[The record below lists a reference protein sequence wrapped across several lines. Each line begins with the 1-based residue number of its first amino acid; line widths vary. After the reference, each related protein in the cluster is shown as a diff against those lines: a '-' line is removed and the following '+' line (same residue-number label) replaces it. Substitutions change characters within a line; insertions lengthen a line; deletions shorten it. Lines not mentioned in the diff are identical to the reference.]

1 MSDMIFINA
10 KGLDRIGRDLGATAV
25 QIGPAMR
32 TAVCRVT
39 KWAGNEAAR
48 RISKATKVT
57 GKVIKGRMRVEVMS
71 KDGVLGRVWAGL
83 RNIPLKAMKPRQTKS
98 GVTAGPAKRPGAFIS
113 KKLGGHVFE
122 RVGKERLPIKKS
134 QGVSILD
141 PGMDVMGSLEK
152 EIGERLMREFESQ
165 LKWQMTK

>member
-134 QGVSILD
+134 QGVSIFD

>member
-25 QIGPAMR
+25 QIAPAMR
-32 TAVCRVT
+32 TAVSRVT

-57 GKVIKGRMRVEVMS
+57 GKVIKGRMRVEVMG

-113 KKLGGHVFE
+113 KKLGGHVFK
-122 RVGKERLPIKKS
+122 RTGKERLPIEK
-134 QGVSILD
+134 QTLPILD
-141 PGMDVMGSLEK
+141 PGLDAMASLEK

>member
-10 KGLDRIGRDLGATAV
+10 KGLDRIGRDLGATQK
-25 QIGPAMR
+25 QIEPAMR
-32 TAVCRVT
+32 SAVSRVT
-39 KWAGNEAAR
+39 RWAGNEASR

-57 GKVIKGRMRVEVMS
+57 GKVIKGRMRVEVMG

-113 KKLGGHVFE
+113 EKLNGHVFK
-122 RVGKERLPIKKS
+122 RTGKKRLPIEKETF
-134 QGVSILD
+134 SILD
-141 PGMDVMGSLEK
+141 PGMDAMRSLEN
-152 EIGERLMREFESQ
+152 EIGERLQREFESQ
-165 LKWQMTK
+165 LKWQLSK

>member
-10 KGLDRIGRDLGATAV
+10 KGLDRIGRDLGATAA
-25 QIGPAMR
+25 QISPAMR
-32 TAVCRVT
+32 TAVSRVT
-39 KWAGNEAAR
+39 KWAGNEASR

-57 GKVIKGRMRVEVMS
+57 GKVLKGRMRVEVMGR
-71 KDGVLGRVWAGL
+71 DGVLGRVWAGL
-83 RNIPLKAMKPRQTKS
+83 QNVPLKAMKPRQTKS

-134 QGVSILD
+134 EGINILD
-141 PGMDVMGSLEK
+141 HGLDAMGSLEK
-152 EIGERLMREFESQ
+152 EIGERLQREFESQ
-165 LKWQMTK
+165 LKWQMSK

>member
-10 KGLDRIGRDLGATAV
+10 NGLDRIGRDLGATAA
-25 QIGPAMR
+25 QIAPAMR
-32 TAVCRVT
+32 TAVSRVT

-57 GKVIKGRMRVEVMS
+57 GKVLKGRMRVEVMS

-83 RNIPLKAMKPRQTKS
+83 SNIPLKAMKPRQTKS

-113 KKLGGHVFE
+113 EKLNGHVFK
-122 RVGKERLPIKKS
+122 RKGTKRLPIEK
-134 QGVSILD
+134 QTFPIFD
-141 PGMDVMGSLEK
+141 PGMDAMGSLEK
-152 EIGERLMREFESQ
+152 EIGERLQREFESQ
-165 LKWQMTK
+165 LKWQMSK